1 MKSQRNSFVPLFVLA
16 YMVTEVV
23 EDVKDILVAC
33 KAAAVDKK
41 NAYCMYSDWSGEAS
55 PSLMKP
61 LQSSSF

>member
-1 MKSQRNSFVPLFVLA
+1 MKSQRKSLVPLFVLA

-41 NAYCMYSDWSGEAS
+41 NAYSMYSDWSGEAS

>member
-1 MKSQRNSFVPLFVLA
+1 MVPLFVLA
-16 YMVTEVV
+16 YMVTKVV
-23 EDVKDILVAC
+23 ADVKDILVAC

-41 NAYCMYSDWSGEAS
+41 NAYSMYSDWSGEAN

>member
-1 MKSQRNSFVPLFVLA
+1 MKSQRNSLVPLFVLA
-16 YMVTEVV
+16 YMVTEVM
-23 EDVKDILVAC
+23 EDVKNTLVAG

-41 NAYCMYSDWSGEAS
+41 NAYSMYSDWSGEAS

>member
-1 MKSQRNSFVPLFVLA
+1 MKSQRNSLVPLFVLA
-16 YMVTEVV
+16 YMVTEVM

-41 NAYCMYSDWSGEAS
+41 NVYSMYSDWSGEAS
-55 PSLMKP
+55 PSLMRP